1 MPVLCTLEDA
11 NSTKIQNAVLQ
22 QCTDCSI
29 FSSVKLQHKGLIIF
43 AKKKKRKRKEVR
55 WSNYLHDPL
64 QTYVGEFMS
73 YLVLNKSKVANA
85 SISLSFRNKEW
96 KKFPPKAPW
105 FFGFPQHLKICTLWE
120 TVFKKSHDSD
130 DWEFTV
136 NTPGVGTDVKLNG
149 SEEESGSITALFGF
163 ITK

>member
-22 QCTDCSI
+22 QCTDYSI

-43 AKKKKRKRKEVR
+43 AKKKEKEKKYVEAIT
-55 WSNYLHDPL
+55 YIHDPL

-73 YLVLNKSKVANA
+73 YLVLSP

-130 DWEFTV
+130 DREFTV

>member
-22 QCTDCSI
+22 QCTDYSI

-43 AKKKKRKRKEVR
+43 AKKRKEKEKKYVEAI
-55 WSNYLHDPL
+55 
-64 QTYVGEFMS
+64 TYMIHCKLMWANSCHTLYEIKA
-73 YLVLNKSKVANA
+73 KSP

-120 TVFKKSHDSD
+120 TVFKKSQDSD
-130 DWEFTV
+130 DREFTV